1 MKGNRWRGALQVVVL
16 MVCAPALL
24 GLAPAAEA
32 ARAAAGD
39 DPPPVAKQIRA
50 ALAAG
55 DDGRPLRR
63 PLVNEENLPKDVWH
77 KWWTCTIEWDD
88 YRGPICPL
96 GDVDAERKVVVYGD
110 SHAGVWLPA
119 LDRMGRQAG
128 FRVVPLLKFGCV
140 PFHVVQRNDGGPYPS
155 CPKFRRWSERKIKDI
170 DPALVILGY
179 RGFWAVDPDP
189 GKTVAESWKQ
199 GTRSA
204 LRLLNKHTPRLV
216 VLGDVPSKGLR
227 PVECLDADAHM
238 GTCTTRVETK
248 VLRANQVTRK
258 ATQAT
263 RARYVVTQ
271 NLVCADGRCPLVVE
285 RIVTYR
291 DASHLS
297 KTWTYRITDELR
309 VPDPAGRRSMTRPPR
324 QVRGE

>member
-1 MKGNRWRGALQVVVL
+1 MRGKRVTGALQAVL
-16 MVCAPALL
+16 LLACAPALL
-24 GLAPAAEA
+24 GLVPAAAA
-32 ARAAAGD
+32 ARVAAGE

-55 DDGRPLRR
+55 DEEEPLER
-63 PLVNEENLPKDVWH
+63 PLVNEKRLQKDVWQ
-77 KWWTCTIEWDD
+77 KWWTCAIESDD
-88 YRGPICPL
+88 HRGPICPL

-119 LDRMGRQAG
+119 LHRMGLQAG
-128 FRVVPLLKFGCV
+128 FRVVPLIKFGCV
-140 PFHVVQRNDGGPYPS
+140 PFDVVQRHDGGPYPS
-155 CPKFRRWSERKIKDI
+155 CPRFRRWSERKIKGI

-189 GKTVAESWKQ
+189 GETVAESWKE

-204 LRLLNKHTPRLV
+204 VRRLNKHTPRLV

-248 VLRANQVTRK
+248 VLRANQVTR
-258 ATQAT
+258 QAT
-263 RARYVVTQ
+263 RAAHARYVITQ
-271 NLVCADGRCPLVVE
+271 NLVCANGRCPLVVE

-297 KTWTYRITDELR
+297 KTWTHRITDELR
-309 VPDPAGRRSMTRPPR
+309 ARIRPAVDG
-324 QVRGE
+324 